1 MLTNIHN
8 PSYIPCIF
16 KQKDVLLRH
25 NPKKKTRMKI
35 AIIGAGNMGS
45 AIARGLAKGNLVQP
59 EDITVSNPSTGK
71 LDALQAEIPGLN
83 VTTSNVKA
91 MGEADIVFLAV
102 KPRVLDKV
110 LGELPLRNGLI
121 VASVVAGRGI
131 NSILD
136 YLSMICPQ
144 GNVPDTIFFRIV
156 PNTAAAIGQSMT
168 LVSSLA
174 ANPKQRQLMLELLAP
189 LGPAMWVP
197 EEQLS
202 AATALASCGTAY
214 VMKYIQAAT
223 QAGIELGL
231 KPQDAR
237 RMVTQ
242 CVLGAAALLQDNPDA
257 HPATEIEK
265 VCTPGGY
272 TIRGINELE
281 HGGFTSAIIKAI
293 KASV

>member
-1 MLTNIHN
+1 
-8 PSYIPCIF
+8 
-16 KQKDVLLRH
+16 
-25 NPKKKTRMKI
+25 MKI

-45 AIARGLAKGNLVQP
+45 AIACGLAKGTLAKP
-59 EDITVSNPSTGK
+59 EDIIVSNPSEGK
-71 LDALQAEIPGLN
+71 LQALQRKIPELN

-91 MGEADIVFLAV
+91 AGEADIIFLAV
-102 KPRVLDKV
+102 KPWVVDDVLY
-110 LGELPLRNGLI
+110 ELPLRDGQT
-121 VASVVAGRGI
+121 VASVVAGRDI
-131 NSILD
+131 QSLLSIIDLRD
-136 YLSMICPQ
+136 PHHPIPNL
-144 GNVPDTIFFRIV
+144 TLFRIV

-168 LVSSLA
+168 LVSSTA
-174 ANPKQRQLMLELLAP
+174 ATPRQQQLMLDLLAP
-189 LGPAMWVP
+189 LGPTMLMP
-197 EEQLS
+197 ESQLA

-214 VMKYIQAAT
+214 AMKYIQAAT

-237 RMVTQ
+237 WMATQ
-242 CVLGAAALLQDNPDA
+242 CVMGAAALLQDNPDT

>member
-1 MLTNIHN
+1 ML
-8 PSYIPCIF
+8 F
-16 KQKDVLLRH
+16 
-25 NPKKKTRMKI
+25 
-35 AIIGAGNMGS
+35 
-45 AIARGLAKGNLVQP
+45 
-59 EDITVSNPSTGK
+59 
-71 LDALQAEIPGLN
+71 
-83 VTTSNVKA
+83 
-91 MGEADIVFLAV
+91 
-102 KPRVLDKV
+102 
-110 LGELPLRNGLI
+110 ELPWRNGQIL
-121 VASVVAGRGI
+121 ATVVAGI
-131 NSILD
+131 SISN
-136 YLSMICPQ
+136 LSSLFNLRFSHDEMP
-144 GNVPDTIFFRIV
+144 NLTYFRII

-174 ANPKQRQLMLELLAP
+174 ANPKEQQLMLDLLAP
-189 LGPAMWVP
+189 LGPTMLVP
-197 EEQLS
+197 EDQLN

-231 KPQDAR
+231 PASDAR
-237 RMVTQ
+237 WLTTQ

-281 HGGFTSAIIKAI
+281 HSGFTSAIIRAI

>member
-1 MLTNIHN
+1 
-8 PSYIPCIF
+8 
-16 KQKDVLLRH
+16 
-25 NPKKKTRMKI
+25 MKI

-45 AIARGLAKGNLVQP
+45 AIARGLAQGNLVQP
-59 EDITVSNPSTGK
+59 EDIIVSNPSEGK
-71 LDALQAEIPGLN
+71 LQALQADIPGLE

-91 MGEADIVFLAV
+91 AGDADLVILAV
-102 KPRVLDKV
+102 KPWALDKV
-110 LGELPLRNGLI
+110 LTELPVRDGLM
-121 VASVVAGRGI
+121 VASVVAGRSI

-136 YLSMICPQ
+136 YLSTVCPQ
-144 GNVPDTIFFRIV
+144 GRVPDTIFFRIV

-189 LGPAMWVP
+189 LGPTMWVP
-197 EEQLS
+197 EPQLA

-214 VMKYIQAAT
+214 VMQYIQAST

-231 KPQDAR
+231 KAQDAR

-242 CVLGAAALLQDNPDA
+242 CVMGAAALLQDNPDA

-281 HGGFTSAIIKAI
+281 HSGFTSAIIKAI

>member
-1 MLTNIHN
+1 
-8 PSYIPCIF
+8 
-16 KQKDVLLRH
+16 
-25 NPKKKTRMKI
+25 MKI

-45 AIARGLAKGNLVQP
+45 AIARGLAQGNLVQP
-59 EDITVSNPSTGK
+59 EDIIVSNPSEGK
-71 LDALQAEIPGLN
+71 LQALQADIPGLE
-83 VTTSNVKA
+83 TTPSNVKA
-91 MGEADIVFLAV
+91 AGDADLVILAV
-102 KPRVLDKV
+102 KPWVLDKV
-110 LGELPLRNGLI
+110 LTELPLRDGLM
-121 VASVVAGRGI
+121 VASVVAGRSI

-136 YLSMICPQ
+136 YLSTVCPQ
-144 GNVPDTIFFRIV
+144 GRVPDTIFFRIV

-174 ANPKQRQLMLELLAP
+174 ANPKQRQLMLDLLAP
-189 LGPAMWVP
+189 LGPTMWVP
-197 EEQLS
+197 EPQLP

-214 VMKYIQAAT
+214 VMQYIQAAT

-231 KPQDAR
+231 KAQDAR

-242 CVLGAAALLQDNPDA
+242 CVMGAAALLQDNPDA

-281 HGGFTSAIIKAI
+281 HSGFTSAIIKAI

>member
-1 MLTNIHN
+1 
-8 PSYIPCIF
+8 
-16 KQKDVLLRH
+16 
-25 NPKKKTRMKI
+25 MKI

-45 AIARGLAKGNLVQP
+45 AIARGLAKGSLVQP

-71 LDALQAEIPGLN
+71 LEALQAEIPELN

-91 MGEADIVFLAV
+91 AGDADIVFLAV
-102 KPRVLDKV
+102 KPKV
-110 LGELPLRNGLI
+110 LEQMLFELPWRNGQIL
-121 VASVVAGRGI
+121 ATVVAGI
-131 NSILD
+131 SISN
-136 YLSMICPQ
+136 LSSLFNLRFPHDEMP
-144 GNVPDTIFFRIV
+144 NLTYFRII

-174 ANPKQRQLMLELLAP
+174 ANPKEQQLMLDLLAP
-189 LGPAMWVP
+189 LGPTMLVP
-197 EEQLS
+197 EDQLN

-231 KPQDAR
+231 SASDAR
-237 RMVTQ
+237 WLTTQ

-281 HGGFTSAIIKAI
+281 HSGFTSAIIRAI

>member
-1 MLTNIHN
+1 
-8 PSYIPCIF
+8 
-16 KQKDVLLRH
+16 
-25 NPKKKTRMKI
+25 MKI

-102 KPRVLDKV
+102 KPRVLNNV
-110 LGELPLRNGLI
+110 LNEMPLRNGLI

-131 NSILD
+131 NDIIS
-136 YLSMICPQ
+136 YLSLICPQ

-174 ANPKQRQLMLELLAP
+174 ANPKQRQLMLDLLAP

-197 EEQLS
+197 EEQLN

-231 KPQDAR
+231 KAQDAR

-242 CVLGAAALLQDNPDA
+242 CVMGAAALLQDNPDA

-281 HGGFTSAIIKAI
+281 HSGFTSAIIKAI
-293 KASV
+293 KASI

>member
-1 MLTNIHN
+1 
-8 PSYIPCIF
+8 
-16 KQKDVLLRH
+16 
-25 NPKKKTRMKI
+25 MKI

-91 MGEADIVFLAV
+91 MGEADIVFLTV

-174 ANPKQRQLMLELLAP
+174 ANPKQRQ
-189 LGPAMWVP
+189 
-197 EEQLS
+197 
-202 AATALASCGTAY
+202 
-214 VMKYIQAAT
+214 AAT

>member
-1 MLTNIHN
+1 
-8 PSYIPCIF
+8 
-16 KQKDVLLRH
+16 
-25 NPKKKTRMKI
+25 MKI

-91 MGEADIVFLAV
+91 MGEADIVFLTV

-174 ANPKQRQLMLELLAP
+174 ANPKQRQLMLDLLAP

-197 EEQLS
+197 EEQLN

-237 RMVTQ
+237 QMVTQ

>member
-1 MLTNIHN
+1 M
-8 PSYIPCIF
+8 
-16 KQKDVLLRH
+16 R
-25 NPKKKTRMKI
+25 I

-59 EDITVSNPSTGK
+59 EDIIVSNPSTGK
-71 LDALQAEIPGLN
+71 LDALQAEIPGVN

-102 KPRVLDKV
+102 KPKV
-110 LGELPLRNGLI
+110 LEDVLRELPLRNGLI
-121 VASVVAGRGI
+121 VASVVAGSSI
-131 NSILD
+131 NDILN
-136 YLSMICPQ
+136 YLSLICPQ

-156 PNTAAAIGQSMT
+156 PNTAAAIGRSMT

-174 ANPKQRQLMLELLAP
+174 ANPKQRQLMLDLLAP
-189 LGPAMWVP
+189 LGPATWVP
-197 EEQLS
+197 EEQLN

-231 KPQDAR
+231 SASDAR
-237 RMVTQ
+237 WLTTQ

-281 HGGFTSAIIKAI
+281 HAGFASAIIKAI

>member
-1 MLTNIHN
+1 
-8 PSYIPCIF
+8 
-16 KQKDVLLRH
+16 
-25 NPKKKTRMKI
+25 MKI

-45 AIARGLAKGNLVQP
+45 AIARGLAQGGLVQP
-59 EDITVSNPSTGK
+59 EDITVSNPSEGK
-71 LDALQAEIPGLN
+71 LQALQADIPGLE

-91 MGEADIVFLAV
+91 MGNADIIFLAV
-102 KPRVLDKV
+102 KPKV
-110 LGELPLRNGLI
+110 LEDVLRELPLRNGLM
-121 VASVVAGRGI
+121 VASVVAGRSI

-136 YLSMICPQ
+136 YLSTVCPQ
-144 GNVPDTIFFRIV
+144 GHVPDTIFFRIV
-156 PNTAAAIGQSMT
+156 PNTAAA
-168 LVSSLA
+168 
-174 ANPKQRQLMLELLAP
+174 P
-189 LGPAMWVP
+189 LGPTMWVP
-197 EEQLS
+197 EPQLA

-231 KPQDAR
+231 KAQDAR

-242 CVLGAAALLQDNPDA
+242 CVTGAAALLQDNPDA

-281 HGGFTSAIIKAI
+281 HSGFTSAVIKAI

>member
-1 MLTNIHN
+1 
-8 PSYIPCIF
+8 
-16 KQKDVLLRH
+16 
-25 NPKKKTRMKI
+25 MKI

-45 AIARGLAKGNLVQP
+45 AIARGLAKGTLVQP
-59 EDITVSNPSTGK
+59 EDITVSNPSQGK
-71 LDALQAEIPGLN
+71 LDALQTDIPGLN
-83 VTTSNVKA
+83 TTPSNVKA
-91 MGEADIVFLAV
+91 AGDADLIILAV
-102 KPRVLDKV
+102 KPWVVDDVL
-110 LGELPLRNGLI
+110 LELPLKDGQTL
-121 VASVVAGRGI
+121 ASVVAGRDI
-131 NSILD
+131 QSLVNT
-136 YLSMICPQ
+136 LSVKDAR
-144 GNVPDTIFFRIV
+144 NHVPNLTFFRIV

-174 ANPKQRQLMLELLAP
+174 ANPKQQQLMLDLLAP
-189 LGPAMWVP
+189 LGPTMLMP
-197 EEQLS
+197 ESQLA

-231 KPQDAR
+231 KAQDAR
-237 RMVTQ
+237 WMATQ
-242 CVLGAAALLQDNPDA
+242 CVMGAAALLQDNPDA

-281 HGGFTSAIIKAI
+281 HSGFTSAIIKAI

>member
-1 MLTNIHN
+1 
-8 PSYIPCIF
+8 
-16 KQKDVLLRH
+16 
-25 NPKKKTRMKI
+25 
-35 AIIGAGNMGS
+35 
-45 AIARGLAKGNLVQP
+45 
-59 EDITVSNPSTGK
+59 
-71 LDALQAEIPGLN
+71 
-83 VTTSNVKA
+83 
-91 MGEADIVFLAV
+91 MGEADIVFLTV

-197 EEQLS
+197 EEQLN

-223 QAGIELGL
+223 QAGIEAGIELGL

-272 TIRGINELE
+272 TIKGINELE
-281 HGGFTSAIIKAI
+281 HSGFTSAIIKAI

>member
-1 MLTNIHN
+1 
-8 PSYIPCIF
+8 
-16 KQKDVLLRH
+16 
-25 NPKKKTRMKI
+25 MKI

-45 AIARGLAKGNLVQP
+45 AIARGLARSHQVQP
-59 EDITVSNPSTGK
+59 EDITVSNPSQGK
-71 LDALQAEIPGLN
+71 LDALQADIPGLE
-83 VTTSNVKA
+83 TTPSNVKA
-91 MGEADIVFLAV
+91 AGDADIVILAV
-102 KPRVLDKV
+102 KPWVLDEV
-110 LGELPLRNGLI
+110 LMELPWRDGQIL
-121 VASVVAGRGI
+121 ASVVAGRSI
-131 NSILD
+131 QTIASIL
-136 YLSMICPQ
+136 
-144 GNVPDTIFFRIV
+144 TIKYEREQMPNLTYFRIV

-174 ANPKQRQLMLELLAP
+174 ANPKQQQLMLELLAP
-189 LGPAMWVP
+189 LGPTTLVP
-197 EEQLS
+197 EDKLP

-214 VMKYIQAAT
+214 AMRYIQAAT

-237 RMVTQ
+237 WMVTQ
-242 CVLGAAALLQDNPDA
+242 CVMGAAAILQDNTDA

-281 HGGFTSAIIKAI
+281 HAGFASAIIKAI